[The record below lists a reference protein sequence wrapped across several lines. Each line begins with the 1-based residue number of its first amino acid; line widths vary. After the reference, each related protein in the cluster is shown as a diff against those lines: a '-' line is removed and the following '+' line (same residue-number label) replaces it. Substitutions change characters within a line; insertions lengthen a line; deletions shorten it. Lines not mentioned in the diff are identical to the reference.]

1 MHAPPQEDI
10 NRLLSTF
17 HKVMHVKMYTDNEA
31 LRNKYYEAAT
41 KHNEKI
47 MGEHPDAGFDLFTP
61 YDCSCNVNVVTKIN
75 FGVSCSAKMVYDDA
89 RASHTTGYY
98 LHPRSSL
105 SKTKLR
111 LANSTGVI
119 DSGYR
124 GNLIGAFDCIS
135 KVECDGETDD
145 YLVLKF
151 DKLVQLCA
159 PDLCPIIVEVVN
171 ESSKLGGSTLRGS
184 GGFGSSGR

>member
-1 MHAPPQEDI
+1 MHAPPQEDM
-10 NRLLSTF
+10 NRLFNTF
-17 HKVMHVKMYTDNEA
+17 HKVMHLKMYTDNDE

-47 MGEHPDAGFDLFTP
+47 MGEHPDAGFDLFAP
-61 YDCSCNVNVVTKIN
+61 YDCSCNGNIVTKIN
-75 FGVSCSAKMVYDDA
+75 FGVSCSAKMVYNDE

-98 LHPRSSL
+98 LYPRSSL

-111 LANSTGVI
+111 LANSVGII

-124 GNLIGAFDCIS
+124 GDLIGAFDCIS
-135 KVECDGETDD
+135 KTECDGESAD

-151 DKLVQLCA
+151 DKLVQVCS

-171 ESSKLGGSTLRGS
+171 DKSKIGAATLRGS

>member
-1 MHAPPQEDI
+1 MNAPPQQDMNI
-10 NRLLSTF
+10 LLDTF
-17 HKVMHVKMYTDNEA
+17 HKVMHVKLYTDNEE
-31 LRNKYYEAAT
+31 LRNKYYESAT
-41 KHNEKI
+41 KHNKKI
-47 MGEHPDAGFDLFTP
+47 MGDHPDAGFDLFAP
-61 YDCSCNVNVVTKIN
+61 YDCSCNPNIVTKIN
-75 FGVSCSAKMVYDDA
+75 FGVSCSAKMVYNGA
-89 RASHTTGYY
+89 YTSHTTGYY
-98 LHPRSSL
+98 MYPRSSL

-111 LANSTGVI
+111 LANSVGVI

-135 KVECDGETDD
+135 IVECDGEASD

-159 PDLCPIIVEVVN
+159 PDLCPVLVEVVN
-171 ESSKLGGSTLRGS
+171 DISKLGVPTLRGS